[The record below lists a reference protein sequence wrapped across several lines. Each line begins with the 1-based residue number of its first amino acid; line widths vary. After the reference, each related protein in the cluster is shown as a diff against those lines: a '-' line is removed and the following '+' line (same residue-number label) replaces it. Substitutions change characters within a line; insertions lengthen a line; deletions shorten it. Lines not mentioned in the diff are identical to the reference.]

1 MSDLTGHS
9 LLNRYFLRQQ
19 VGTGGMADVYL
30 AWDNLRSA
38 KMAVK
43 VLRRDL
49 VHNPRF
55 FQMFTKEAELLRK
68 LEHPN
73 IVRLYEFDRQGDAA
87 FIVLDWVDGTN
98 LRQSI
103 SERGRPFD
111 LEYTSRILQ
120 PLCSALGYA
129 HQSQVFHCDVKPANV
144 LLHVDG
150 RVFLTDFGVA
160 RLAAE
165 GAAGGTA
172 PYMAPEQFSEG
183 AVDGRTDIYA
193 LGVVLYELLTG
204 GVLPFRGD
212 TPASVGSTTRSR
224 IGWEHVNQTPP
235 PPRRFNPTIPPA
247 VETVILTALSKRAE
261 DRYPSAL
268 ALREAF
274 EHARARPSS
283 QPGRPLTT
291 GGSTISLQPTHAAE
305 AEQPQQEIRIQV
317 GKPHL
322 FGLRGELAGRDV
334 VIPPGGLTIGRGT
347 ANQLRL
353 TERSVSRQH
362 ARIQRT
368 RRGVY
373 IRDLAS
379 GLGTYV
385 NGRKIAG
392 PTALRRG
399 DRIQIGHQ
407 QEFEFH
413 DE

>member
-1 MSDLTGHS
+1 
-9 LLNRYFLRQQ
+9 
-19 VGTGGMADVYL
+19 MADVYL

-43 VLRRDL
+43 ILRRDL
-49 VHNPRF
+49 IHNPRF

-73 IVRLYEFDRQGDAA
+73 IVRLYEFDRQQDVA

-103 SERGRPFD
+103 SVRGRPFD
-111 LEYTSRILQ
+111 LEYASRILQ

-165 GAAGGTA
+165 GTGGGTA

-183 AVDGRTDIYA
+183 PVDGRTDVYA
-193 LGVVLYELLTG
+193 LGVGLFELLTG
-204 GVLPFRGD
+204 GELPFRGD
-212 TPASVGSTTRSR
+212 TPGCVGNTTRSR

-235 PPRRFNPTIPPA
+235 PPRRFNPRLLPA
-247 VETVILTALSKRAE
+247 VENVVLTALSKRAE
-261 DRYPSAL
+261 DRYPTAM

-274 EHARARPSS
+274 EHARTRRPP
-283 QPGRPLTT
+283 QPGQPVTT
-291 GGSTISLQPTHAAE
+291 GGSTISLQPEHVAE
-305 AEQPQQEIRIQV
+305 AERAKQVVRIRV
-317 GKPHL
+317 GEPHL
-322 FGLRGELAGRDV
+322 FGLRGELAGRSV
-334 VIPPGGLTIGRGT
+334 IIPPGGLTIGRGT
-347 ANQLRL
+347 VNQLRL

-362 ARIQRT
+362 ALIQRT

-373 IRDLAS
+373 IRDAAS

-385 NGRKIAG
+385 NGKKIAS
-392 PTALRRG
+392 PTALRPG

-407 QEFEFH
+407 QEFEFR
-413 DE
+413 EK